1 MDTVVRRHIYGL
13 SCASVRVN
21 EGEEGRE
28 RELRYNDGFAPA
40 SFVLAAV
47 AAIVD
52 HVQSPESNA
61 GRQRDE
67 GGREEERD

>member
-1 MDTVVRRHIYGL
+1 MDTVVRRRIFGL
-13 SCASVRVN
+13 SSASVRVN
-21 EGEEGRE
+21 EEEGRE

-61 GRQRDE
+61 GRRQRE
-67 GGREEERD
+67 EEERD

>member
-1 MDTVVRRHIYGL
+1 M
-13 SCASVRVN
+13 N

-61 GRQRDE
+61 GRRQRE
-67 GGREEERD
+67 EEERD